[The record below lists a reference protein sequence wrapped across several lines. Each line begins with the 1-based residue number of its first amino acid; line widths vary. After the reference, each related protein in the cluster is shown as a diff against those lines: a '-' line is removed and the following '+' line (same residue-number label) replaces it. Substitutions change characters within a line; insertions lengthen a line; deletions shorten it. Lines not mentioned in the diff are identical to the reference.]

1 MAEKLIVPPRDLD
14 LEAIVDIMKMVNGID
29 QRLQQVEQWIDS
41 QDTYQMERRERS

>member
-1 MAEKLIVPPRDLD
+1 MAEKLIGPPRDLD